1 MKPLQAQRVS
11 TSFLPTG
18 SALAPEPPP
27 SRADRSFYK
36 TIISQLDQV
45 AEFPEVK
52 VFSQNT
58 GKCWCFNSTHRTRN
72 SISLRKYDQALAGT
86 SPLCK
91 TESVR
96 FLRNYFS
103 RGKKKNN
110 PSELEDV
117 IIKMNLVG

>member
-1 MKPLQAQRVS
+1 MLLSPPWGVHLSPLQAGL
-11 TSFLPTG
+11 TD
-18 SALAPEPPP
+18 P
-27 SRADRSFYK
+27 SIK
-36 TIISQLDQV
+36 TVISQLDQV

-96 FLRNYFS
+96 FLRNSFS
-103 RGKKKNN
+103 RGKKKITQVQ
-110 PSELEDV
+110 LEDV

>member
-1 MKPLQAQRVS
+1 MPLHLSPLQAGL
-11 TSFLPTG
+11 TD
-18 SALAPEPPP
+18 PPI
-27 SRADRSFYK
+27 K
-36 TIISQLDQV
+36 NIISQLDQV

-58 GKCWCFNSTHRTRN
+58 GKCWCFSSTHRTRN
-72 SISLRKYDQALAGT
+72 SISLKKCDQALAGM
-86 SPLCK
+86 SLLCK

-103 RGKKKNN
+103 RGEKIT
-110 PSELEDV
+110 PVQLEV